1 MQVVFDGKGFKAE
14 SIAAQ
19 QFNGKLV
26 TDLNQQYK
34 DIDVLIP
41 AKDGSVKSVSVKDQL
56 WSSEKFGGIQIETL
70 TTNTR
75 TGQTMPG
82 CFYQN
87 ESDYYFWRIYTK
99 QYGDTWLIVESS
111 VMKQYVAENAS
122 HLKAWATKPATE
134 AKNRSYNRRY
144 DRTEG
149 MVIQVADAV
158 KLGKLIPVKE
168 TLQ

>member
-14 SIAAQ
+14 QIAAA

-26 TDLNQQYK
+26 TDLAQQYK
-34 DIDVLIP
+34 DIDVMIK
-41 AKDGSVKSVSVKDQL
+41 AKDGSIKSVSVKDQL
-56 WSSEKFGGIQIETL
+56 WSSEKFGGIQ
-70 TTNTR
+70 
-75 TGQTMPG
+75 
-82 CFYQN
+82 N
-87 ESDYYFWRIYTK
+87 ESDYYFWRFHTK
-99 QYGDTWLIVESS
+99 QYGDSWLVVESS

-122 HLKAWATKPATE
+122 HLRAWATKPATE

-149 MVIQVADAV
+149 MVIQVAEAV

>member
-14 SIAAQ
+14 QIAAV

-56 WSSEKFGGIQIETL
+56 WSSEKFGGIQIETV

-111 VMKQYVAENAS
+111 IMKQYVAENAS

-149 MVIQVADAV
+149 MVIQVAEAV